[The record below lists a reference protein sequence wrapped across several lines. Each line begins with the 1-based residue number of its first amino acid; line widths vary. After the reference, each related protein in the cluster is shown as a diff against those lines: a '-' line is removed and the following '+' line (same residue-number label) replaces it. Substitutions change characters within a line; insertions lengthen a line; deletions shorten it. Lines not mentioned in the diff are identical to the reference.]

1 MRDWVQRLLD
11 QWNQLAARERVL
23 VSVAGA
29 AFAVGLVWFGLLS
42 PALARVD
49 AARLRAETAEQE
61 LAAALRL
68 RQELAE
74 VEGRLAHVEARVRQG
89 PRGNLF
95 TTLESLASQSA
106 VQVDS
111 VEPQAAPNH
120 DRYRESKV
128 QLALKGVTLAQAVN
142 FLHRIESAPQL
153 LSVKSLRIRT
163 NASKNDLLNV
173 TFTVSSFEPR

>member
-1 MRDWVQRLLD
+1 MKEWVQRLLD
-11 QWNQLAARERVL
+11 GWNQLAARERIL
-23 VSVAGA
+23 VSAAGG
-29 AFAVGLVWFGLLS
+29 AFLVVLFWFGLVS
-42 PALARVD
+42 PAIARVE
-49 AARLRAETAEQE
+49 AARLRVETAEQE

-68 RQELAE
+68 RRELGE
-74 VEGRLAHVEARVRQG
+74 IEGRLAHVEARVQRG

-111 VEPQAAPNH
+111 VEPQAAPTH

-128 QLALKGVTLAQAVN
+128 QIALKGVTLAQAVN